1 MKSVEKY
8 ERYCAQ
14 STKAAAPRL
23 TCIRFCVGLQY
34 AGDFDEITDQISQ
47 YNAYISMLLRTTA
60 RLIESARIG
69 LLLVPLTV

>member
-1 MKSVEKY
+1 MNKSIVYQRYGLILNKNDSMKSVEKY

-34 AGDFDEITDQISQ
+34 AGDFDEITDQI
-47 YNAYISMLLRTTA
+47 
-60 RLIESARIG
+60 RIG